1 MSAVL
6 PITAPAVSPAPAPGT
21 QSPPITLGVIIGNR
35 DFFPDVLVGE
45 ARKDIVTLFGDAN
58 IRAIALTPEQTKLG
72 GVETFADARKC
83 ADLFAAHRNEIDG
96 VLVCLPN
103 FGDEKGVAD
112 TLKMAQLNVPVLVQG
127 YPDDLNALGVARRR
141 DAFCG
146 KISVCNNLT
155 QARIPFTLT
164 TRHVVH
170 PTDATFKADLAKF
183 VAVCRTVK
191 KLRTARF
198 GAVGARPGAF
208 NTVRYSE
215 KILERYGISVTTVD
229 LSEILGKAGKLDGG
243 DARVRAKIAAIN
255 DYAPSQGVPDDKMI
269 QMARLGVVLDDFV
282 AANALD
288 ATAIQCWTSLQQNW
302 GCNVCTCM
310 SMMSQ
315 ALMPSA
321 CEVDITGALSM
332 YALSLASQLPSAL
345 VDWNNNYGGDDDK
358 CVLFHCGNWPK
369 AFAPDTKIANAP
381 ILGSTLG
388 VENTYGAMEGRTPAG
403 PLTYARFTTDDAA
416 GVVRGYVGQG
426 TTTDDT
432 LETFG
437 HRAVAHV
444 PQLQQLLHYICNNG
458 FEHHVAV
465 NPSYTADVLAEACGK
480 YLGWRMHVH
489 N

>member
-1 MSAVL
+1 MTPRNLSA
-6 PITAPAVSPAPAPGT
+6 
-21 QSPPITLGVIIGNR
+21 ITLGILIGNR

-45 ARKDIVTLFGDAN
+45 ARRDLTGLFEQAG
-58 IRAIALTPEQTKLG
+58 ITPIWLTPQQTKLG
-72 GVETFADARKC
+72 GVETYADARQC
-83 ADLFAAHRNEIDG
+83 ADLFRKHRDAIDG

-112 TLKMAQLNVPVLVQG
+112 TLKLAQLDVPVLVQG

-146 KISVCNNLT
+146 KISVCNNLS
-155 QARIPFTLT
+155 QAKIPFSLT
-164 TRHVVH
+164 TKHVVH

-191 KLRTARF
+191 GLRRARF

-215 KILERYGISVTTVD
+215 KILESYGISVTTID
-229 LSEILGKAGKLDGG
+229 LSEVLGKAGKIPAD
-243 DARVRAKIAAIN
+243 DAKIQAKLAAIN
-255 DYAPSQGVPDDKMI
+255 DYAKSPGVPDDKMI
-269 QMARLGVVLDDFV
+269 QMARLGVVLDDFI
-282 AANALD
+282 AANDLHS
-288 ATAIQCWTSLQQNW
+288 TAIQCWTSLQQNF

-332 YALSLASQLPSAL
+332 YALSLASQRPSAL

-369 AFAPDTKIANAP
+369 DFAPDTTIANAP

-388 VENTYGAMEGRTPAG
+388 VENTYGAMQGRTPAG
-403 PLTYARFTTDDAA
+403 PLTYARFTTDDTA
-416 GVVRGYVGQG
+416 GVIRGYVGEG
-426 TTTDDT
+426 TTTDDE
-432 LETFG
+432 LQTFG

-444 PQLQQLLHYICNNG
+444 PRLQDLLRYVCENG
-458 FEHHVAV
+458 YEHHVAV
-465 NPSYTADVLAEACGK
+465 NPSLTAAVLKEACGR
-480 YLGWRMHVH
+480 YLKWDVYGHS
-489 N
+489 

>member
-1 MSAVL
+1 MAQQ
-6 PITAPAVSPAPAPGT
+6 APVRNVAAPPV
-21 QSPPITLGVIIGNR
+21 TLGVIIGNR

-45 ARKDIVTLFGDAN
+45 ARKDLVKLFEAAG
-58 IRAIALTPEQTKLG
+58 IRSIMLTPEQTKLG
-72 GVETFADARKC
+72 GVETYGDARQC
-83 ADLFAAHRNEIDG
+83 ADLFKQHRDAIDG

-112 TLKMAQLNVPVLVQG
+112 TLKMAGLNVPVLVQG

-146 KISVCNNLT
+146 KISVCNNLK

-164 TRHVVH
+164 QKHVVH
-170 PTDATFKADLAKF
+170 PTDETFKQDLAKF

-191 KLRTARF
+191 KLRKARF

-215 KILERYGISVTTVD
+215 KILESYGISVTTVD

-243 DARVRAKIAAIN
+243 DQRVQEKLAAIN
-255 DYAPSQGVPDDKMI
+255 DYAPSVGVPHDKML
-269 QMARLGVVLDDFV
+269 QMSRLGVVLDEFIE
-282 AANALD
+282 ANALD
-288 ATAIQCWTSLQQNW
+288 STAIQCWTSLQQNW

-310 SMMSQ
+310 SMMSEK
-315 ALMPSA
+315 LMPSA

-332 YALSLASQLPSAL
+332 YALSLASQMPSAL
-345 VDWNNNYGGDDDK
+345 VDWNNNYGGDPDK

-403 PLTYARFTTDDAA
+403 PLTYARFTTDDTA
-416 GVVRGYVGQG
+416 GVVRGYVGEG
-426 TTTDDT
+426 TTTDDQ

-437 HRAVAHV
+437 HRAVAQI
-444 PQLQQLLHYICNNG
+444 PGLQNLLHYICDNG

-465 NPSYTADVLAEACGK
+465 NPSLTGEVIAEACGK
-480 YLGWRMHVH
+480 YLGWEMHTHVKKG
-489 N
+489 

>member
-1 MSAVL
+1 M
-6 PITAPAVSPAPAPGT
+6 PEPAQPA
-21 QSPPITLGVIIGNR
+21 LGVIIGNR

-45 ARKDIVTLFGDAN
+45 ARKDVVKLFTELN
-58 IRAIALTPEQTKLG
+58 IKPIWLTPEQTKLG
-72 GVETFADARKC
+72 GVETYADARKC
-83 ADLFAAHRNEIDG
+83 ADLFGAHRGEIDG
-96 VLVCLPN
+96 VLVVLPN

-112 TLKMAQLNVPVLVQG
+112 TLKMAALNVPVLVQG
-127 YPDDLNALGVARRR
+127 YPDDLNALGVERRR

-146 KISVCNNLT
+146 KISACNNLK
-155 QARIPFTLT
+155 QAAIPFTLT
-164 TRHVVH
+164 TKHVVH
-170 PTDATFKADLAKF
+170 PSDATFKTDLEKF
-183 VAVCRTVK
+183 VATCRVVK
-191 KLRTARF
+191 KLRKARF

-229 LSEILGKAGKLDGG
+229 LSEILGKAQRLDGG
-243 DARVRAKIAAIN
+243 DARVKAKLDAIH
-255 DYAPSQGVPDDKMI
+255 DYAPSPGVPDDKML

-282 AANALD
+282 AANNLN

-321 CEVDITGALSM
+321 CEVDVTGALSM

-345 VDWNNNYGGDDDK
+345 VDWNNNYGGDENK

-369 AFAPDTKIANAP
+369 AFAPDTRIANAP
-381 ILGSTLG
+381 IIGTAVG

-403 PLTYARFTTDDAA
+403 PLTYARFTTDDPA
-416 GVVRGYVGQG
+416 GVIRGYIGEG
-426 TTTDDT
+426 ETTNDT

-437 HRAVAHV
+437 HRAVAKI
-444 PQLQQLLHYICNNG
+444 PRLQDLMQYICSNG

-465 NPSYTADVLAEACGK
+465 NGSHTAAILNEACGK
-480 YLGWRMHVH
+480 YLGWSIHQHR
-489 N
+489 

>member
-1 MSAVL
+1 M
-6 PITAPAVSPAPAPGT
+6 GT
-21 QSPPITLGVIIGNR
+21 NQPPTTLGVIIGNR

-45 ARKDIVTLFGDAN
+45 ARKDITRLFEQLGINAVM
-58 IRAIALTPEQTKLG
+58 LTPQDTKLG
-72 GVETFADARKC
+72 GVETFIDARKC
-83 ADLFAAHRNEIDG
+83 ADLFSSRRKDIDG
-96 VLVCLPN
+96 VLVVLPN

-112 TLKMAQLNVPVLVQG
+112 TLKMAALNVPVLVQG
-127 YPDDLNALGVARRR
+127 YPDDLNALGVERRR

-164 TRHVVH
+164 MRHVVH
-170 PTDATFKADLAKF
+170 PNDASFKADLAKF

-191 KLRTARF
+191 GLRGARI

-215 KILERYGISVTTVD
+215 KILEKYGVSVTTVD
-229 LSEILGKAGKLDGG
+229 LSEILGKAQKLDGG
-243 DARVRAKIAAIN
+243 EARVKAKLDSIK
-255 DYAPSQGVPDDKMI
+255 DYAPSPGVPSDKI
-269 QMARLGVVLDDFV
+269 LQMAKLGVVLDDFV
-282 AANALD
+282 AANNLTS
-288 ATAIQCWTSLQQNW
+288 TAIQCWTSLQQNY

-310 SMMSQ
+310 SMMSE

-321 CEVDITGALSM
+321 CEVDVTGALSM
-332 YALSLASQLPSAL
+332 YALSLASQRPSAL
-345 VDWNNNYGGDDDK
+345 VDWNNNYGGDDNK

-403 PLTYARFTTDDAA
+403 PLTYARFTTDDGE
-416 GVVRGYVGQG
+416 GVIRGYVGEG
-426 TTTDDT
+426 TTTDDE
-432 LETFG
+432 LKTFG
-437 HRAVAHV
+437 HRAVAQV
-444 PQLQQLLHYICNNG
+444 PRLQELLRYVCANG

-465 NPSYTADVLAEACGK
+465 NPSHVGEVLSEACGK
-480 YLGWRMHVH
+480 YLGWSMHEH
-489 N
+489 K